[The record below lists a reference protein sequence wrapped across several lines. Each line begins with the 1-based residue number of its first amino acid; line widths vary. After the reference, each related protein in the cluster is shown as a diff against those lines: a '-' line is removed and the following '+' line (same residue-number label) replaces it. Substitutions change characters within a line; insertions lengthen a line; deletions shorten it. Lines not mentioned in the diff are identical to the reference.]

1 MVSRMINRRVFTA
14 AAVGF
19 AALGISIGTAWAGG
33 PPGVTDDTPG
43 PPGSYGGMFAA
54 VGSGTF
60 EDFSDGVGTRMVE
73 VGYDAFGN
81 TAEEATS
88 SLVGQCQAEGGVN
101 CSADMVTND
110 NLCIVSVA
118 DGRTNVNAGGAGP
131 TIEAARLDAIAR
143 AAASNMPMSP
153 ESVVLISNCP

>member
-1 MVSRMINRRVFTA
+1 MISTRIATA
-14 AAVGF
+14 IGVGLAAVG
-19 AALGISIGTAWAGG
+19 ISMGTAWAGG
-33 PPGVTDDTPG
+33 PPGVVDDTPG

-60 EDFSDGVGTRMVE
+60 EDFTDGVGGRNVE

-81 TAEEATS
+81 TAEEATAN
-88 SLVGQCQAEGGVN
+88 LVGQCQADGGVN

-143 AAASNMPMSP
+143 AAGSNLPMSP
-153 ESVVLISNCP
+153 EAVVLISDCP

>member
-1 MVSRMINRRVFTA
+1 MVSTRIVPAIGVVLVA
-14 AAVGF
+14 A
-19 AALGISIGTAWAGG
+19 GISVGTAWAGG
-33 PPGVTDDTPG
+33 EPGVVDDTPG

-60 EDFSDGVGTRMVE
+60 EDFSDGVGRGSVE

-81 TAEEATS
+81 TAEEAAAN
-88 SLVGQCQAEGGVN
+88 LVGQCVAEGGVN

-110 NLCIVSVA
+110 NLCIVSVT

-131 TIEAARLDAIAR
+131 NIEAARLDAIAR
-143 AAASNMPMSP
+143 AAASNLPMSP
-153 ESVVLISNCP
+153 DSAVLIDDCP

>member
-1 MVSRMINRRVFTA
+1 MISTRIATA
-14 AAVGF
+14 VGVGLAAVG
-19 AALGISIGTAWAGG
+19 ISMGTAWAGG
-33 PPGVTDDTPG
+33 PPGVVDDTPG

-60 EDFSDGVGTRMVE
+60 EDFVDGVGGRNVE

-81 TAEEATS
+81 TAEETTA
-88 SLVGQCQAEGGVN
+88 SLVGQCQADGGVN

-110 NLCIVSVA
+110 DLCIVSVA
-118 DGRTNVNAGGAGP
+118 DGRTNVNSGGAGP

-143 AAASNMPMSP
+143 AAGSNLPMSP
-153 ESVVLISNCP
+153 QAVVLISNCP

>member
-1 MVSRMINRRVFTA
+1 MISTRIATA
-14 AAVGF
+14 IGVGLAAVG
-19 AALGISIGTAWAGG
+19 ISMGTAWAGG
-33 PPGVTDDTPG
+33 PPGVVDDTPG

-60 EDFSDGVGTRMVE
+60 EDFTDGVGGRNVE

-81 TAEEATS
+81 TAEEATAN
-88 SLVGQCQAEGGVN
+88 LVGQCLADGGVN

-143 AAASNMPMSP
+143 AAGSNLPMSP
-153 ESVVLISNCP
+153 EAVVLISDCP